1 MSQDNL
7 TANPMHQ
14 FAHFLDGLS
23 DAIAEAKSIR
33 RQFGSSI
40 SSEIES
46 MLNEMEVEAKAIG
59 DLLAAKDTQL
69 HIAGTL
75 RLMDETIGCISAEA
89 MKREEDLLAE
99 TN

>member
-1 MSQDNL
+1 MSQDKP

-46 MLNEMEVEAKAIG
+46 MLNEMEWRPK
-59 DLLAAKDTQL
+59 QS
-69 HIAGTL
+69 
-75 RLMDETIGCISAEA
+75 ETCLPQRIRSCTS
-89 MKREEDLLAE
+89 REPCD
-99 TN
+99 